1 MKTDIS
7 IPNPIFESA
16 TKLAQKLDMSLS
28 ELYTAA
34 LAAYVAKYEAENITV
49 QLNEVYASE
58 SSSLEEGL
66 VALEVASIGDEEW

>member
-7 IPNPIFESA
+7 IPNPIFEAA

-34 LAAYVAKYEAENITV
+34 LAAYVATYESEDVTAR
-49 QLNEVYASE
+49 LNEVYETEE
-58 SSSLEEGL
+58 S
-66 VALEVASIGDEEW
+66 ALEPALVTLQVASIGGEHW